1 MKIIIEVSGGVVSNI
16 VATEEVS
23 IFLVD
28 HDNLAEG
35 GTGTEE
41 ARAALEPDTVCDE
54 AELMD
59 ELDRILGEYGQ

>member
-28 HDNLAEG
+28 HDNLSAEG
-35 GTGTEE
+35 STEE
-41 ARAALEPDTVCDE
+41 ARQEREPDCIYDDE
-54 AELMD
+54 DFEI
-59 ELDRILGEYGQ
+59 ELDRILGYYEQ